1 MKNIV
6 RLILCLF
13 ILGGGAGLTYRM
25 ITSKKAPE
33 RQPRPRSQ
41 THVDAMLVTP
51 VDYPVNIRTQGLVQ
65 PRTETTLIPQVA
77 GAIVQVAPGFRDG
90 GYFEEGD
97 VLFQIERIDYETAV
111 TVADATVARASLQV
125 DQERARAAQAKREW
139 ERLGKEGEPSALVLR
154 EPQVKEALAALSAAS
169 AQREKTRRDLKRT
182 TIKAPYAGRV
192 FERSVD
198 VGQYVSPGTRLG
210 RIYAIDYVEIPLP
223 LSDRQLEFVDLPHVY
238 RGEQAKL
245 GGTKVTILVEQGS
258 RAWTYPGRLVRT
270 RGAVDARS
278 RQTSVVAQVDDP
290 YGRHGDRPPLKV
302 GMFVK
307 AEIEGRIL
315 PGSIVLPQAAL
326 REGRY
331 VLLIDDQNQLQRMP
345 VTIRWSEK
353 DVVVI
358 ASGVKPG
365 DLVCLTPVAYDVT
378 GAKVIPSINGKVRR
392 IESREAPQAGLSGDV
407 PGKGGGKTGR
417 GPAKQP

>member
-1 MKNIV
+1 MKASAIGQRSKGTYYIIANNRKFDISKV
-6 RLILCLF
+6 TKRL
-13 ILGGGAGLTYRM
+13 
-25 ITSKKAPE
+25 
-33 RQPRPRSQ
+33 
-41 THVDAMLVTP
+41 
-51 VDYPVNIRTQGLVQ
+51 N
-65 PRTETTLIPQVA
+65 
-77 GAIVQVAPGFRDG
+77 
-90 GYFEEGD
+90 EGD
-97 VLFQIERIDYETAV
+97 TVMWLNHHFGYRKLRRRPIYSKCSHEIFFNFKVIGLNSYRRHSDYFSKVYWATRNPSK
-111 TVADATVARASLQV
+111 TVPRLRALGPRWV
-125 DQERARAAQAKREW
+125 RKRVSQLLKW
-139 ERLGKEGEPSALVLR
+139 ESLGKEGEPSALVLR

-278 RQTSVVAQVDDP
+278 RQTSVIAQVDDP

-392 IESREAPQAGLSGDV
+392 IESREAPQA
-407 PGKGGGKTGR
+407 P
-417 GPAKQP
+417 